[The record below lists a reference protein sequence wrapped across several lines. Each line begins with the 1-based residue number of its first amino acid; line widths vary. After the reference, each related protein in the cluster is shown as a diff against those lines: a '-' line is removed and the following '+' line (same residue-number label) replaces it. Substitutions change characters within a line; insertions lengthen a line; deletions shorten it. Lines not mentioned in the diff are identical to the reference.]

1 MADPSALITLLSS
14 DIDPLIP
21 TMLAGDFNAFSLIW
35 YNTFNRP
42 IPSSLQCKSGTQIE
56 AWALAQDLSL
66 LSPPGVPT
74 CKGEN
79 SQRDSILDLVWV
91 NQQAWEDG
99 YFSYL
104 TYSWDESLH
113 SDHTLICIPCV
124 FPQKFLASQKTS
136 PMGSILMST
145 LKLSKKK
152 VRKSPKKQLSVK
164 KSQEKSIKSQYF

>member
-1 MADPSALITLLSS
+1 MTYARKHDRDKLFKSNHLCISARWDLCSHPCLLFTDISTYYFTWHVINFYNNMADPSALTTLLSS

-35 YNTFNRP
+35 YNMFNRP

-56 AWALAQDLSL
+56 ALALAQDLSL

-104 TYSWDESLH
+104 TY
-113 SDHTLICIPCV
+113 
-124 FPQKFLASQKTS
+124 
-136 PMGSILMST
+136 
-145 LKLSKKK
+145 
-152 VRKSPKKQLSVK
+152 
-164 KSQEKSIKSQYF
+164 